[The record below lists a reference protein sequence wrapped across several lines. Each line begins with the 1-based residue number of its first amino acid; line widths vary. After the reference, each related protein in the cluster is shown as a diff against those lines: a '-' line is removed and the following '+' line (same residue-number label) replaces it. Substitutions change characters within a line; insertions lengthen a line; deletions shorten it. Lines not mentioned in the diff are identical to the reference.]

1 MLELRKD
8 IFADER
14 DDNLKEIGQPTQ
26 RQDILGHV
34 TGTSPYYDDH
44 RFANLLHLKVLRSPH
59 AHARI
64 RSIDDSAAARA
75 PGVKRIIRA
84 ADVPVNLNTLLSL
97 IQFGKDDEPSLASE
111 FVRYKGE
118 PILGIVATSERAA
131 LEALALVRVS
141 YDQLPAVFDVEEA
154 LKPGAPSVNATYPK
168 NTFEYYGK
176 YDHQKLRY
184 GEIEAGFAQADVV
197 LEDRYQMSPI
207 EHAPTET
214 NGSIAVPDTN
224 GRFIVY
230 TSTQALFFSLD
241 TSAKINAMQS
251 NQLHFIGG
259 TVGGGF
265 GGKVDTMTEPLCIL
279 AARLTGAPVRYR
291 FSRHEEMQFGSP
303 RGAERIYVKD
313 GVMRDGRIVARQ
325 VRAYFDSGAYTRLS
339 SYAVVKCVAHIPG
352 PYTIPNVHA
361 DVYCVFTNRDAGD
374 RDARLRRHR
383 ARFRAGMPDGQARR
397 CHRHGPARIPHPQR
411 LSRRRHEGA
420 PARGEELRAD
430 RMRAGHRGK
439 GQLAAARRIPARLV
453 ARRRRRARAS
463 AAPTAAARRRPP
475 RRRAHPQARRSA
487 SPTNGRPRLRRQPSA
502 PPPSRSAPPPP
513 PAPAQSG
520 TTHGAPRFSS
530 VFGTR
535 RR

>member
-1 MLELRKD
+1 MLEFRKD

-14 DDNLKEIGQPTQ
+14 DDNLHEVGQPTQ
-26 RQDILGHV
+26 RQDMLGHV

-44 RFANLLHLKVLRSPH
+44 RFANLLHLKILRSPH

-97 IQFGKDDEPSLASE
+97 IQFGKDDEPSLATDI
-111 FVRYKGE
+111 VRYKGE

-131 LEALALVRVS
+131 LEAIALVRIS

-154 LKPGAPSVNATYPK
+154 LKPGAPSVNAAYPK
-168 NTFEYYGK
+168 NTFEYYSK

-184 GEIEAGFAQADVV
+184 GDADAAFAQADIV
-197 LEDRYQMSPI
+197 LDERYQMSPI

-224 GRFIVY
+224 GRYIVY

-241 TSAKINAMQS
+241 TSAKINAVPS

-265 GGKVDTMTEPLCIL
+265 GGKVDTLTEPLSIL

-303 RGAERIYVKD
+303 RGGERIYVKD
-313 GVMRDGRIVARQ
+313 GVMKDGRDHRPQGARLFRQ
-325 VRAYFDSGAYTRLS
+325 RGLHAAIELRGGQMRRAHSRTLHDSQCFRRRLLRLHQS
-339 SYAVVKCVAHIPG
+339 
-352 PYTIPNVHA
+352 HA
-361 DVYCVFTNRDAGD
+361 RD
-374 RDARLRRHR
+374 RHARLRRDR
-383 ARFRAGMPDGQARR
+383 ARFRAGMPDGQGR
-397 CHRHGPARIPHPQR
+397 HGGRHGPARIPHPQR
-411 LSRRRHEGA
+411 LPRRRHEGA
-420 PARGEELRAD
+420 PPRSEELRVD
-430 RMRAGHRGK
+430 RVRAGRRRK
-439 GQLAAARRIPARLV
+439 GQLAAAR
-453 ARRRRRARAS
+453 
-463 AAPTAAARRRPP
+463 
-475 RRRAHPQARRSA
+475 
-487 SPTNGRPRLRRQPSA
+487 
-502 PPPSRSAPPPP
+502 
-513 PAPAQSG
+513 
-520 TTHGAPRFSS
+520 
-530 VFGTR
+530 
-535 RR
+535 